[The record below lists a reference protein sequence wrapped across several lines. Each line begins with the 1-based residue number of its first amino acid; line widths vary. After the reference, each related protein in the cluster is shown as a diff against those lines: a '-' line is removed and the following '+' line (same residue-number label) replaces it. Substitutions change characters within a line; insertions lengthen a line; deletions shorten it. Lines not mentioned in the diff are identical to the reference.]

1 LPYIDLATSCRY
13 CGAPYGRDLCTECI
27 EREGRR
33 AFSFSEARVVFEL
46 NNALRRLILAYK
58 DANERRLAE
67 YFAQFM
73 AKAMPLEWRLWADA
87 LTWVPADE
95 RALRQ
100 RGFDHVGLIVRHL
113 AALTGL
119 PARPLLIKLS
129 GTDQRGLTRAQRFQN
144 SQKLF
149 SRSGRPTEAAGQSGA
164 MHVGQSVEARCQDT
178 EAHAQYAEAAGQNI
192 ILVDDVLTTGATLDA
207 AAACLLATGVAHVRA
222 LCLART
228 W

>member
-1 LPYIDLATSCRY
+1 LTYINQATSCRY
-13 CGAPYGRDLCTECI
+13 CGAPYGRALCTECI

-33 AFSFSEARVVFEL
+33 AFSFSEARCVFEL
-46 NNALRRLILAYK
+46 SNPLRRLILAYK

-67 YFAQFM
+67 YFARFL
-73 AKAMPLEWRLWADA
+73 ATALPLEWRLWADA
-87 LTWVPADE
+87 LTWVPADQH
-95 RALRQ
+95 ALRQ

-113 AALTGL
+113 AVLTGL
-119 PARPLLIKLS
+119 PARPLLVKLP

-144 SQKLF
+144 SQLLF
-149 SRSGRPTEAAGQSGA
+149 SPLERPTEGRGQA
-164 MHVGQSVEARCQDT
+164 
-178 EAHAQYAEAAGQNI
+178 EAHGHPQGRGQNI

-207 AAACLLATGVAHVRA
+207 AAACLLASGTADVRA